1 MSLTYD
7 ICENE
12 STDPWFLA
20 CKTGNIRE
28 LDILKDNYD
37 KIHINA
43 LCSACKCG
51 HLDVLEWFDKHIR
64 IKRREW
70 MYIIE
75 NCASIGCH
83 IEVFDWL
90 KNKGYYTY
98 TPYECVYSAI
108 ENGDIEL
115 LDWFNISDDEL
126 AKLIYDEYFIQTAC
140 KSGQM
145 VVLEWLKK
153 RGYIIECPYILD
165 EGLQLAKQNGHTD
178 LLEWFDKQY
187 KK

>member
-1 MSLTYD
+1 MSFTSD

-12 STDPWFLA
+12 STDPWVLA

-28 LDILKDNYD
+28 LDILKDNYH

-51 HLDVLEWFDKHIR
+51 HLDVLEWFDKNIS

-70 MYIIE
+70 VHVME
-75 NCASIGCH
+75 NGASIGGH

-98 TPYECVYSAI
+98 TPYECIYSAI

-115 LDWFNISDDEL
+115 LNWFNISDNEL
-126 AKLIYDEYFIQTAC
+126 SKLIYDEYFIQTAC

-145 VVLEWLKK
+145 VVLDWLKK
-153 RGYIIECPYILD
+153 RGHRVECPYVLD
-165 EGLQLAKQNGHTD
+165 EGLRLAKQNGHTD
-178 LLEWFDKQY
+178 LLKWLDQQ
-187 KK
+187 